1 MGSSSG
7 PGERRWWTSVC
18 EAWWRTGGGDGLIEC
33 AGLYLFI
40 LGNQIIKRIK
50 LKFN

>member
-1 MGSSSG
+1 MCSSSG

-33 AGLYLFI
+33 ARFYLFI